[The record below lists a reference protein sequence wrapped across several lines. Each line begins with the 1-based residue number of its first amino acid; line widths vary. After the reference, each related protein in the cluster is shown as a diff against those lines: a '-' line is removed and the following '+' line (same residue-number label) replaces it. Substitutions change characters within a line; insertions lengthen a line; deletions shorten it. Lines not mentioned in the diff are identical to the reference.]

1 MADEYKVKL
10 KFIPDT
16 SSLKKSLGSLGNVG
30 VGGFGKGGG
39 GGFGIGKSLLK
50 IVGFLAL
57 LAPIFRVLSLI
68 LRPIK
73 DILYIA
79 LLPILYLL
87 RPIGIFFQTVL
98 RPYIQRALVAQRL
111 GLQAQAAGET
121 GVATSMFLESARIVS
136 LGFVDLIVQSLA
148 GFSGLILRAFGF
160 DELAS
165 LIELSAAN
173 FSQNL
178 LTSIDKSLLESVV
191 SLEKSG
197 LIDETTSELLK
208 NIIASLTGGIEEADL
223 GPITQA
229 LTDKMTKIVDGV
241 VQNLTGEETLS
252 NLVTKGA
259 SIAGGS
265 AVGMVGGGMAGGAIM
280 RWIGSALGGTI
291 GGVVGGP
298 VGAALGITVGGLL
311 GLIIGGKIGGYIGDF
326 LNLLKTQDVGIKE
339 SELQATTSY
348 QNISNSIGLTNVAM
362 TDSLAQFNA
371 MDKKSINWT
380 INVTTKYK
388 TVGKPTKRSRR

>member
-39 GGFGIGKSLLK
+39 GGFGIGKSLLS
-50 IVGFLAL
+50 IVGFLSI

-98 RPYIQRALVAQRL
+98 RPYIQRALIAQRL
-111 GLQAQAAGET
+111 GLEAQAAGQT
-121 GVATSMFLESARIVS
+121 GVATSLFLESARIIG

-148 GFSGLILRAFGF
+148 GFSGMVLRAFGF
-160 DELAS
+160 EEMATV
-165 LIELSAAN
+165 IEISAAN

-178 LTSIDKSLLESVV
+178 LTSIDTSLAETVKMLER
-191 SLEKSG
+191 SG
-197 LIDETTSELLK
+197 VIDEATSAFYLTL
-208 NIIASLTGGIEEADL
+208 IASLTGGIEEADL
-223 GPITQA
+223 GPITTA
-229 LTDKMTKIVDGV
+229 LNKKMVMVVDGV
-241 VQNLTGEETLS
+241 VQSLS
-252 NLVTKGA
+252 GDESLNRMVTKGKWQLGGVGA
-259 SIAGGS
+259 GALGGFGAGVARGAVMGAAGGP
-265 AVGMVGGGMAGGAIM
+265 AGIAAGAI
-280 RWIGSALGGTI
+280 IGGVSGALLGAILGGTI
-291 GGVVGGP
+291 GGM
-298 VGAALGITVGGLL
+298 
-311 GLIIGGKIGGYIGDF
+311 IGDF
-326 LNLLKTQDVGIKE
+326 INNLESQDTAVQE
-339 SELQATTSY
+339 SENQALMSY
-348 QNISNSIGLTNVAM
+348 ENISNSIGLTNVAM
-362 TDSLAQFNA
+362 TDSLSQFNA

-388 TVGKPTKRSRR
+388 TVGNKSKRSGR